1 MDPSLKRAVPNDD
14 ENHQEP
20 EAKRQRTIEPD
31 SRSVTP
37 AEVDLSERPIYN
49 VVRRPN
55 AEDFGRDGLRRSI
68 GVALKHVGFDAATPD
83 ALEGFTETVDTYIT
97 GFIEHLRRTANA
109 ARRNDPIPEDFELI
123 LRRHDVD
130 LSSLKLHLKN
140 PVPKEYVAPS
150 FFDPVTEDV
159 QYLQK
164 PRPFLGEEL
173 SGEKEKEARPWIPKN
188 FPAFPSAHTYR
199 FTPAEQESD
208 VEKEQLQAEAD
219 AKKGEAALR
228 RISRAARISRQKEL
242 RSVAQRDPLSRKRHQ
257 NWEAMMSELLPKA
270 GPATSSAPDIADHSS
285 IVNFGTKYGRKGIP
299 KNSRRPQADPFN
311 GMI

>member
-1 MDPSLKRAVPNDD
+1 MDSSLKRAVPTDD
-14 ENHQEP
+14 EPQQEP
-20 EAKRQRTIEPD
+20 QAKRQRTTEPD

-37 AEVDLSERPIYN
+37 ADVDTLEKPAYN

-83 ALEGFTETVDTYIT
+83 ALESFTETVDTYIT
-97 GFIEHLRRTANA
+97 GFIKHLRRTANA

-140 PVPKEYVAPS
+140 PVREEYLTPS

-188 FPAFPSAHTYR
+188 FPAFPSAHTYK
-199 FTPAEQESD
+199 FTPAKLEPD
-208 VEKEQLQAEAD
+208 IEKEQLQAEAD

-228 RISRAARISRQKEL
+228 RINRAARISRQKEL
-242 RSVAQRDPLSRKRHQ
+242 RAVAQREPLSRKRHQ
-257 NWEAMMSELLPKA
+257 NWETIMSELLPKA
-270 GPATSSAPDIADHSS
+270 GPPASGAPDIADHST
-285 IVNFGTKYGRKGIP
+285 IVNFGTKYGRKGMP
-299 KNSRRPQADPFN
+299 KTSRRPQTDPFN
-311 GMI
+311 GLI

>member
-1 MDPSLKRAVPNDD
+1 MESSLKRAVLTDD
-14 ENHQEP
+14 DNHQEP
-20 EAKRQRTIEPD
+20 LAKRQRTTEPD
-31 SRSVTP
+31 SHSVTP
-37 AEVDLSERPIYN
+37 TEVDMSEKPTYD

-83 ALEGFTETVDTYIT
+83 ALESFTETVDTYIT

-140 PVPKEYVAPS
+140 PVRKEYLTPS
-150 FFDPVTEDV
+150 FFDPITEDV

-199 FTPAEQESD
+199 FTPAEQEPD
-208 VEKEQLQAEAD
+208 IEKEQLQAEAD

-228 RISRAARISRQKEL
+228 RINRAARISRQKEL

-257 NWEAMMSELLPKA
+257 NWEDMMSELLPRA
-270 GPATSSAPDIADHSS
+270 DPSTNSAPDVADHST
-285 IVNFGTKYGRKGIP
+285 IVNFSTKYGRKGMP
-299 KNSRRPQADPFN
+299 KTSRRLQSDPFN